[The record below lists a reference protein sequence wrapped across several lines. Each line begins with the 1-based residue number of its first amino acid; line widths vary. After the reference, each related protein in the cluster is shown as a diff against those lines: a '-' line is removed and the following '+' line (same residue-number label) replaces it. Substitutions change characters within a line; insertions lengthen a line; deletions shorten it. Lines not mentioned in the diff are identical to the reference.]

1 MLSPR
6 PAGSTGKTS
15 PIRVNPDFLTVLRDR
30 MLEKLEPRLRVQ
42 RDESGEARFADPN
55 FVRQVG
61 RGLEKV
67 SDSLIIHAALMRL
80 DEDMR
85 SVPVGQCG
93 IPLIDDITAGDHL
106 DDNPKPA
113 EAG

>member
-6 PAGSTGKTS
+6 PAGSAGKTS
-15 PIRVNPDFLTVLRDR
+15 PIRVNPDFLTILRDR

-42 RDESGEARFADPN
+42 YDDGGAARFADPN

-61 RGLEKV
+61 RGLEKI
-67 SDSLIIHAALMRL
+67 SDSFIIHAALMDL
-80 DEDMR
+80 DERMR
-85 SVPVGQCG
+85 AVPKGQCG

-106 DDNPKPA
+106 DDNPKP
-113 EAG
+113 GDD